1 MGALWDRMAD
11 SPEDVSVWVL
21 ESIFCRVILPAGQ
34 VQGPRQGDIYSQ
46 ARAVRERL
54 RRWRQGEYGELW
66 DEALEATRLPP
77 ARRHCKRRTLSALPR

>member
-1 MGALWDRMAD
+1 MGALWNRMAD

-66 DEALEATRLPP
+66 DKAL
-77 ARRHCKRRTLSALPR
+77 